1 MRDSWIRGAS
11 IGRTICYVDVEKQ
24 AQHSTYPGMGM
35 GTGSDR
41 STRQARPRYT
51 VAWGSVQWLSA
62 AAAPA
67 SFGGEAANPGAGAA
81 GGRWNLCNLVL
92 M

>member
-41 STRQARPRYT
+41 STRQARPWYSVGFSP
-51 VAWGSVQWLSA
+51 VAFRCSG
-62 AAAPA
+62 A
-67 SFGGEAANPGAGAA
+67 SQLGGEAANPGAGAA